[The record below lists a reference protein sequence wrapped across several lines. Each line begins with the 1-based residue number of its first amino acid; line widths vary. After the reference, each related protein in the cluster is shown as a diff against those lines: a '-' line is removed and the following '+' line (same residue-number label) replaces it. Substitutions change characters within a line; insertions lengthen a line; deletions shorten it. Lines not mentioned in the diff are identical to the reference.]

1 MCSVCFDMVEQTP
14 GNKLQVLRPKEMFTS
29 PYHTSINGKLS
40 AVQLLTP
47 KASSENVSRSVKKEA
62 RAENGGGKRHVSA

>member
-1 MCSVCFDMVEQTP
+1 MVEQTTGP
-14 GNKLQVLRPKEMFTS
+14 TTERNVYFTTQVL
-29 PYHTSINGKLS
+29 INGKLS

-47 KASSENVSRSVKKEA
+47 KASSENGCRSVKKEA